1 VNRLFI
7 ELYLDEDVSVL
18 VADLVRNHGF
28 VASTTRAAG
37 MLSRDDPEQLAYA
50 VAGKM
55 AVVTHNRKHYE
66 ALATEYF
73 TTGRTHCGIIIAAR
87 RPPYQ
92 LARLLLNILNSVT
105 AYEMENQL
113 LYL

>member
-1 VNRLFI
+1 MNRLFI

-18 VADLVRNHGF
+18 VADLVRTQGF
-28 VASTTRAAG
+28 VASTTREAG
-37 MLSRDDPEQLAYA
+37 MLGRDDPEQLAYA
-50 VAGKM
+50 VAGQM

-73 TTGRTHCGIIIAAR
+73 ATGQTHYGIIIAAR
-87 RPPYQ
+87 RSPYQ

-105 AYEMENQL
+105 ADETENQL
-113 LYL
+113 RYI